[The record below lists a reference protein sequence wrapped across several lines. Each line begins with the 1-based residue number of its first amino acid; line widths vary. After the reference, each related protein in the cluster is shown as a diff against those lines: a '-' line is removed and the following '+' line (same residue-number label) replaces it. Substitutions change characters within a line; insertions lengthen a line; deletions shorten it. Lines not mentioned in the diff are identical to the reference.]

1 MTTSNKNKLKKR
13 LLENLKAVE
22 QEDQKTIDAILAAAG
37 PDAADV
43 ALFSFAMGVIL
54 AWIELD
60 LEHLDLLGEADEKE
74 LFLIESAIAAKW
86 AKSYLD

>member
-1 MTTSNKNKLKKR
+1 MTTSDKNKLKKR
-13 LLENLKAVE
+13 LLENLKMVE

-43 ALFSFAMGVIL
+43 ALYSFGMGVIL

-60 LEHLDLLGEADEKE
+60 LEHLDILGADEKE

>member
-1 MTTSNKNKLKKR
+1 M
-13 LLENLKAVE
+13 VE

-37 PDAADV
+37 SECPGI
-43 ALFSFAMGVIL
+43 ALYSFAMGVIL

-60 LEHLDLLGEADEKE
+60 LEHLDILGADEKE

>member
-1 MTTSNKNKLKKR
+1 MTTSDKNKLKKR

-37 PDAADV
+37 SEGADI
-43 ALFSFAMGVIL
+43 ALYSFAMGVIL